1 MWLAPF
7 FFAGSLMALYAKRIP
22 LNGYLGLAMLVLVPI
37 GAELNLAPG
46 ISALPAAYLVL
57 LLGVVLPLQR
67 VGAVND
73 ISYGMYIYAFPLQQL
88 MNELG
93 ANRLPVGVS
102 LTIAVAATV
111 PFAAA
116 SWFFVEKPML
126 RWYRNRT
133 RSLRPS
139 TGRGQYDLIAG
150 RMWMSVTS
158 AVAGKATT
166 VETTAAMSSGC
177 RSSSGRYDEP
187 LCA

>member
-1 MWLAPF
+1 M
-7 FFAGSLMALYAKRIP
+7 
-22 LNGYLGLAMLVLVPI
+22 
-37 GAELNLAPG
+37 
-46 ISALPAAYLVL
+46 L

-133 RSLRPS
+133 RSLARAPAAVS
-139 TGRGQYDLIAG
+139 T
-150 RMWMSVTS
+150 T
-158 AVAGKATT
+158 
-166 VETTAAMSSGC
+166 
-177 RSSSGRYDEP
+177 
-187 LCA
+187 